1 MPFNTQWNG
10 FGPAFTPD
18 RSGLY
23 FFSNRPAAS
32 AVAGDTWF
40 IPVKSGWW
48 GGCRKRQSTRP
59 ATEQHTRPPFP
70 RVGSDFDT
78 FLEEEGLL
86 EDVTVIAVKR
96 YIAYLLTAKM
106 MEENLTK
113 AELARRMETSRSALN
128 RLLDPEN
135 SSITL
140 QTLQSAAQ
148 ALGGRLKI
156 ELDFDHAA

>member
-1 MPFNTQWNG
+1 
-10 FGPAFTPD
+10 
-18 RSGLY
+18 
-23 FFSNRPAAS
+23 
-32 AVAGDTWF
+32 VAGDTWF
-40 IPVKSGWW
+40 VPVKSGW

-59 ATEQHTRPPFP
+59 ATEQHTRPPVP